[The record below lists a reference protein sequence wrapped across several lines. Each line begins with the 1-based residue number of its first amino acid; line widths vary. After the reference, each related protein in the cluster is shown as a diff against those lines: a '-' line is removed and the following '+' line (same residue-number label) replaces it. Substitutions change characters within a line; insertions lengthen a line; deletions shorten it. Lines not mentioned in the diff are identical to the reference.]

1 MNKTILIVGTF
12 DTKNNE
18 LRFIQGVI
26 LDQGGNTLTMDVS
39 VLKDPKKPTD
49 ISKHDVANSGESG
62 IESIIALD
70 DENEAMQDMIRG
82 Y

>member
-12 DTKNNE
+12 DTKNDE

-39 VLKDPKKPTD
+39 VLKDPKKT
-49 ISKHDVANSGESG
+49 N
-62 IESIIALD
+62 
-70 DENEAMQDMIRG
+70 
-82 Y
+82 